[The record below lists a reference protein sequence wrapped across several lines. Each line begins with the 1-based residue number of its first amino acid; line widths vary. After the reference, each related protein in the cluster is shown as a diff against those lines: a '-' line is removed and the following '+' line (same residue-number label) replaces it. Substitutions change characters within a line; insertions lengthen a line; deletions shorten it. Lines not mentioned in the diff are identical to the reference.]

1 LEWRTVLPRLG
12 LERDNKRIFWGVL
25 FDEGALGIYMTILPL
40 YIASLGAS
48 PAQIGLVLGVAGIV
62 RIAMLTMS
70 SVVTDRIPP
79 RQLIALTRGLG
90 IIGVAMLGLSTT
102 WWFSMVGLII
112 MGAVIVSWP
121 TVSNLI
127 AENSRQGRQRMRAF
141 TLIYTIAPSSALL
154 ITPALG
160 GVVADW
166 YGFQA
171 VFVLSGVLKFAA
183 LGMFS
188 DIREQPIPTSVGYT
202 GRLVDVVQ
210 NHPVRMV
217 CLFMFATI
225 FILTMAMILL
235 PNFLQD
241 VHGISVSSIGWLG
254 SISALGSIILGIAL
268 NRVSFLQK
276 PQVILMLAVGAVGA
290 ALLILLFGNVLWLF
304 GLAFFLR
311 GGYFVAWS
319 LFYAVLA
326 DVTPTWLRTRV
337 YVVAEILGEGGYSLA
352 PFLAGPLY
360 GFTPQ
365 APLVVGIIAIV
376 PLMIAL
382 LWLSRY
388 VTPSEPD
395 ESEVERTGACPTPV
409 SELE

>member
-388 VTPSEPD
+388 VTPSESD

-409 SELE
+409 SELD

>member
-1 LEWRTVLPRLG
+1 VRLSLG
-12 LERDNKRIFWGVL
+12 LERDNNRIFWGVL
-25 FDEGALGIYMTILPL
+25 FDEGALGIYLTILPL

-48 PAQIGLVLGVAGIV
+48 PAQIGLVLGIAGIV
-62 RIAMLTMS
+62 RIGMLTMS
-70 SVVTDRIPP
+70 SIVTDRIPP
-79 RQLIALTRGLG
+79 RQLIAVTRGLG
-90 IIGVAMLGLSTT
+90 IVGVAMLGLATT
-102 WWFSMVGLII
+102 WWFSLFGLII

-121 TVSNLI
+121 TISNLI

-154 ITPALG
+154 VTPAMG
-160 GVVADW
+160 GMVADW
-166 YGFQA
+166 YGFEA
-171 VFVLSGVLKFAA
+171 VFVVSGVLKFIA

-188 DIREQPIPTSVGYT
+188 DIREQPMPTSVGYT

-210 NHPVRMV
+210 HHPVRMV
-217 CLFMFATI
+217 CVFMFATI
-225 FILTMAMILL
+225 FILTTAMILL

-241 VHGISVSSIGWLG
+241 VHDVSVSNIGLLG

-276 PQVILMLAVGAVGA
+276 PQVILMLAVGVVGA
-290 ALLILLFGNVLWLF
+290 ALLILLLGNIVWLF
-304 GLAFFLR
+304 GFAFFLR

-360 GFTPQ
+360 GITPQ
-365 APLVVGIIAIV
+365 LPLIVGVIAIV
-376 PLMIAL
+376 PLMVAL

-395 ESEVERTGACPTPV
+395 EEEPEPAAAPTESEQEGPV
-409 SELE
+409 A